1 MSSQKRVSGNQPLGS
16 WKIRAP
22 EENACTA
29 FAHLRMQT
37 TSFLK
42 KDVKKNICNLVLS
55 RSRSIFGEYF
65 ELIFSGKREGT
76 KGVMRRGEKACAL
89 RSFPSSPSRASRLSP
104 ALACSPLSLGKACG
118 GGSNPARIY
127 KICTCSFLQ
136 YHPWCFLPSQQ
147 WLSAKEKFLN
157 ELQSKL
163 SKGTAW

>member
-1 MSSQKRVSGNQPLGS
+1 MEISLLGAKR
-16 WKIRAP
+16 
-22 EENACTA
+22 
-29 FAHLRMQT
+29 FARPKKTPALHLRTCARRQRL
-37 TSFLK
+37 FLK
-42 KDVKKNICNLVLS
+42 KMRKNICNLVLS
-55 RSRSIFGEYF
+55 RSRSIFGGYF

-89 RSFPSSPSRASRLSP
+89 RSFPSSPSRASRFSP
-104 ALACSPLSLGKACG
+104 ALACSPLSLGQACG
-118 GGSNPARIY
+118 GGSNPAWIY